1 MKRLAFV
8 LAAALFALTACTPA
22 AETATAADPAATP
35 DATAEPTSKPV
46 AAETGHS
53 ILTATAM
60 RRMLSMMSCPP
71 LMTSLTIA
79 ERKFTKTT

>member
-8 LAAALFALTACTPA
+8 LATALFALTACTPA
-22 AETATAADPAATP
+22 AETATAADPATTP
-35 DATAEPTSKPV
+35 PNRQASPLLLRPA
-46 AAETGHS
+46 HS

-71 LMTSLTIA
+71 LMTS
-79 ERKFTKTT
+79 